1 MHKLSRAQ
9 GNSKDQNKDSE
20 SSIPNYCITVNIYDN
35 YIINE
40 HYNYNIS
47 NKGLFE
53 QWDTYLLTP
62 WRRDLLEKLTDFAA
76 NQEIPRILW
85 NNPEVHYRTHK
96 RPPPIPILS

>member
-1 MHKLSRAQ
+1 MLKLSRAQ

-20 SSIPNYCITVNIYDN
+20 SSKPNYCITVNIYDN

-40 HYNYNIS
+40 QNYNIS

-62 WRRDLLEKLTDFAA
+62 WSRALLEKLTDFAA
-76 NQEIPRILW
+76 N
-85 NNPEVHYRTHK
+85 
-96 RPPPIPILS
+96 